1 MSFAN
6 KEMIQVLPL
15 PDNIKFTSNSQ
26 VVSGIKNES
35 HNEAYTPN
43 GNYIITASS
52 YASDN
57 AQPFNIFNST
67 ENKYWQCDFS
77 GNADYN
83 INTNSHPKYVQNPYN
98 EGTPSTYQGGGATT
112 NTWVTTI
119 GGEEGT
125 TQNFVKGEWI
135 QVQIPYRIYLHKY
148 SILTPPYSENSTFPV
163 KMTLVGSNDGK
174 KWDYIDFRN
183 SITDNSP
190 PIASH
195 PLKTFNI
202 NSKEKYSYFRLIF
215 SEMSNKIKFVKINQW
230 NLWGVTMNRLNPDAG
245 VNNPEAFSKDDQ
257 YTKLNNKL
265 LSDTT
270 YMLIDKRTKPNPTL
284 DECKATCINDG
295 KKCTA
300 FMYGN
305 AFDSKQNQSYSL
317 CYGASSNNSKDF
329 VTPNDMGMTTSD
341 VYIKK
346 HHKESFV
353 SLDRGL
359 ELSQSKHTAST
370 MHAEPTQQS
379 SAPSSCHIVNN
390 ETMESIIYA
399 NMAIMLFTTGVFTY
413 ILYSN
418 K

>member
-1 MSFAN
+1 MSVAN
-6 KEMIQVLPL
+6 NEIIQVLPL

-26 VVSGIKNES
+26 PVSGIKNLS
-35 HNEAYTPN
+35 RDEAYTPN
-43 GNYIITASS
+43 GNYVITASS
-52 YASDN
+52 YASEN
-57 AQPFNIFNST
+57 TQPFNVFNNT
-67 ENKYWQCDFS
+67 ETKYWQCDFS

-83 INTNSHPKYVQNPYN
+83 VNLNSHPKYIQNPYN
-98 EGTPSTYQGGGATT
+98 EGTPSTYRGGGAVT

-119 GGEEGT
+119 GGEEGKNE
-125 TQNFVKGEWI
+125 NFVKGEWI
-135 QVQIPYRIYLHKY
+135 QVQIPYKIFLHKY
-148 SILTPPYSENSTFPV
+148 SILTPPYSDNSTFPV

-183 SITDNSP
+183 SITDGSP

-195 PLKTFNI
+195 PMKTFSI

-215 SEMSNKIKFVKINQW
+215 SEMSGKIKFVKINQW
-230 NLWGVTMNRLNPDAG
+230 NLWGVTVNRLNPDAG
-245 VNNPEAFSKDDQ
+245 VNNTEAYSKNDHF
-257 YTKLNNKL
+257 TKLNNKL

-270 YMLIDKRTKPNPTL
+270 SMLIDKKINPNPSL
-284 DECKATCINDG
+284 DECKAACMNKGD
-295 KKCTA
+295 KCNA

-305 AFDSKQNQSYSL
+305 AFDSNQNQSYSV
-317 CYGASSNNSKDF
+317 CYSASSNNSSDF
-329 VTPNDMGMTTSD
+329 VTPNSMGMTTAD

-346 HHKESFV
+346 YHKESFV

-359 ELSQSKHTAST
+359 ELTQPHHQPTIHEEPMQKNDTSK
-370 MHAEPTQQS
+370 
-379 SAPSSCHIVNN
+379 CHVVNN
-390 ETMESIIYA
+390 ETMESILYA